1 MFEKIK
7 NLIVSAR
14 NKVASMSPK
23 IMAVIVGYFIA
34 VVLLVLTYYA
44 AWMYMWLWL
53 DKIVMSDLLAL
64 IREVIGPAMVAF
76 VTFIATSL
84 VDKDGDG
91 VPDKFEQEAENACSP
106 PSSLMGI
113 STLATCHRQSYR

>member
-34 VVLLVLTYYA
+34 VILLVFTYYA
-44 AWMYMWLWL
+44 AWLYMWLWL
-53 DKIVMSDLLAL
+53 NKIVMSDLLAL
-64 IREVIGPAMVAF
+64 IREITGPAMVAF

-91 VPDKFEQEAENACSP
+91 VPDNLEKEIESNGDEKNHF
-106 PSSLMGI
+106 
-113 STLATCHRQSYR
+113 R

>member
-34 VVLLVLTYYA
+34 VVLLIFTYYA
-44 AWMYMWLWL
+44 AWLYMWLWL

-64 IREVIGPAMVAF
+64 IREITGPAMVAF

-91 VPDKFEQEAENACSP
+91 VPDNLEKEIENN
-106 PSSLMGI
+106 GDKKNYF
-113 STLATCHRQSYR
+113 R

>member
-1 MFEKIK
+1 MIEKIK

-34 VVLLVLTYYA
+34 VVLLIFTYYA
-44 AWMYMWLWL
+44 AWLYMWLWL

-64 IREVIGPAMVAF
+64 IREITGPAMVAF

-91 VPDKFEQEAENACSP
+91 VPDNLEKEIENN
-106 PSSLMGI
+106 GDKKN
-113 STLATCHRQSYR
+113 HFR

>member
-1 MFEKIK
+1 MIDKVK

-34 VVLLVLTYYA
+34 VVLLIFTYYA
-44 AWMYMWLWL
+44 AWLYMWLWL
-53 DKIVMSDLLAL
+53 DNIVMSDLLAL
-64 IREVIGPAMVAF
+64 IREITGPAMVAF

-91 VPDKFEQEAENACSP
+91 VPDNLEKEIENN
-106 PSSLMGI
+106 GDKKN
-113 STLATCHRQSYR
+113 HFR

>member
-34 VVLLVLTYYA
+34 VVLLIFTYYA
-44 AWMYMWLWL
+44 AWLYMWLWL

-91 VPDKFEQEAENACSP
+91 VPDKFEKKVGDKNAE
-106 PSSLMGI
+106 
-113 STLATCHRQSYR
+113 

>member
-34 VVLLVLTYYA
+34 VILLVFTYYA
-44 AWMYMWLWL
+44 AWLYMWLWL
-53 DKIVMSDLLAL
+53 NKIVMSDLLAL
-64 IREVIGPAMVAF
+64 IREITSPAMVAF

-91 VPDKFEQEAENACSP
+91 VPDNLEKEIESNGDKKNHF
-106 PSSLMGI
+106 
-113 STLATCHRQSYR
+113 R

>member
-1 MFEKIK
+1 MLEKIK
-7 NLIVSAR
+7 NLIIGAR

-64 IREVIGPAMVAF
+64 IREVSCICDF
-76 VTFIATSL
+76 YSYEFS
-84 VDKDGDG
+84 
-91 VPDKFEQEAENACSP
+91 
-106 PSSLMGI
+106 
-113 STLATCHRQSYR
+113 RQKREWSARSI

>member
-34 VVLLVLTYYA
+34 VILLVFTYYA
-44 AWMYMWLWL
+44 AWLYMWLWL
-53 DKIVMSDLLAL
+53 DEIVMSDLLAL
-64 IREVIGPAMVAF
+64 IREITGPAMVAF

-91 VPDKFEQEAENACSP
+91 VPDNLEKEIENN
-106 PSSLMGI
+106 GDKKN
-113 STLATCHRQSYR
+113 HFR